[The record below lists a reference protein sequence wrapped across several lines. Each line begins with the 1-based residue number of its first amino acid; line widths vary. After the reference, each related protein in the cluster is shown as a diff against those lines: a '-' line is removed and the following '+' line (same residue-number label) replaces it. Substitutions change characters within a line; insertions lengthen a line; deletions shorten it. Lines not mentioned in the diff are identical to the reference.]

1 MRFKNCIFIHFLYIF
16 LYIFYILKSDGDV
29 SFAEGVMESR
39 ADLKNASSSTEE
51 EVKEDNSLSTET
63 ENDMWRRHVIY
74 SVSTLKGS
82 KADKLNDTRLRSQ
95 QGSQDRPTIDR
106 RLKEPLSS
114 SSQNRYC
121 KMNKHVWE
129 RNSYRTNRSK
139 RSSSVPI
146 SSTKVRNKRKHSFAI
161 RDHNVESTVNNT
173 RSIPKDVALNSLSK
187 IDRLSRIFFPLSF
200 FLLNVAYWYYYLKK
214 SEKIELIFESS

>member
-1 MRFKNCIFIHFLYIF
+1 
-16 LYIFYILKSDGDV
+16 
-29 SFAEGVMESR
+29 MESM
-39 ADLKNASSSTEE
+39 ADLKNVSSSTEE
-51 EVKEDNSLSTET
+51 ELKEDNSFSTET
-63 ENDMWRRHVIY
+63 ENDMCRRHVIY

-82 KADKLNDTRLRSQ
+82 KAEKLSDIRLRSQ
-95 QGSQDRPTIDR
+95 QGSLDRHTIDG
-106 RLKEPLSS
+106 RLREPLSS
-114 SSQNRYC
+114 STQNRNS
-121 KMNKHVWE
+121 KMSKHVWE
-129 RNSYRTNRSK
+129 RNSYRANRSK

-146 SSTKVRNKRKHSFAI
+146 SATKIRNKRKHSFAI

-187 IDRLSRIFFPLSF
+187 IDKLSRIFFPLSF

>member
-1 MRFKNCIFIHFLYIF
+1 M
-16 LYIFYILKSDGDV
+16 G
-29 SFAEGVMESR
+29 SR
-39 ADLKNASSSTEE
+39 ADLKNTSSSTEE

-95 QGSQDRPTIDR
+95 PVSLDRHTIDR
-106 RLKEPLSS
+106 RSKEPLSS
-114 SSQNRYC
+114 STENRNS
-121 KMNKHVWE
+121 KMSKHVWE
-129 RNSYRTNRSK
+129 RNSYRANRSK

-146 SSTKVRNKRKHSFAI
+146 SATKIRNKRKHSFAI
-161 RDHNVESTVNNT
+161 RDHNVESTVNNA

>member
-1 MRFKNCIFIHFLYIF
+1 M
-16 LYIFYILKSDGDV
+16 V
-29 SFAEGVMESR
+29 ESSVG
-39 ADLKNASSSTEE
+39 LNNASSSTEDE
-51 EVKEDNSLSTET
+51 IKEDNSQDTET
-63 ENDMWRRHVIY
+63 ENDMWRRHVKY

-82 KADKLNDTRLRSQ
+82 KAHSKNDTRLSSL
-95 QGSQDRPTIDR
+95 QGSLDRPTINHGLR
-106 RLKEPLSS
+106 ESS
-114 SSQNRYC
+114 YTQNRNC
-121 KMNKHVWE
+121 KMSKHVWE
-129 RNSYRTNRSK
+129 RNSYRANRSK

-146 SSTKVRNKRKHSFAI
+146 SATKIRNKRKHSFAI
-161 RDHNVESTVNNT
+161 RDHNVESTVNNA

>member
-1 MRFKNCIFIHFLYIF
+1 
-16 LYIFYILKSDGDV
+16 
-29 SFAEGVMESR
+29 MESR
-39 ADLKNASSSTEE
+39 SDLKNASSSTEE

-63 ENDMWRRHVIY
+63 ENDMWKRHVIY

-82 KADKLNDTRLRSQ
+82 KADKSNDTRLCSQ
-95 QGSQDRPTIDR
+95 QGSLGRPTIDR
-106 RLKEPLSS
+106 RLGEPSS
-114 SSQNRYC
+114 SYTQNRHS
-121 KMNKHVWE
+121 KINKHVWE
-129 RNSYRTNRSK
+129 RNSYRANRSK

-146 SSTKVRNKRKHSFAI
+146 SATKIRNKRKHSFAI
-161 RDHNVESTVNNT
+161 RDHNVECTVNQKLT
-173 RSIPKDVALNSLSK
+173 YPKDVALNSLSK